1 MDKIPTMGSGKP
13 TYAVK
18 TVISV
23 LLEEV
28 ALTRALLDDNST
40 AHIGNAIVCL
50 STRLIG
56 SDLTIEQLK
65 TMLPGMFLTTF
76 AFSYTFDIANQTF
89 SVEEDTINKPN
100 RPIPS
105 GRLSINGAYMRWL
118 LSWAISLAVIG
129 LTVNLKA
136 ASMLLQWKVW
146 ISLFYVWPKFQNW
159 VARNL
164 FTAVGATIQL
174 RLLDAVLI
182 KTIPSF
188 RADSS
193 LMWLLFTWLV
203 WTIHVQE
210 FHDTEGDERVGRQTL
225 PLIVGRRGQ
234 FPLRLMTA
242 IIIGGTGV
250 SSVVLAQIWRAPNPA
265 MLCLGLAHLLF
276 MVNVAVRLVVL
287 PFKEADKITYKYYY
301 ILATYSLLLFRQ
313 HTERLGSIGGDVIE
327 LG

>member
-1 MDKIPTMGSGKP
+1 MEKIFKMASDKP
-13 TYAVK
+13 TYAIR
-18 TVISV
+18 TVISA
-23 LLEEV
+23 LLEEA

-56 SDLTIEQLK
+56 LDLTLEQLK

-76 AFSYTFDIANQTF
+76 TFAYTFDIANQTF

-105 GRLSINGAYMRWL
+105 GRLSMNGAYTRWL
-118 LSWAISLAVIG
+118 ISWVISLAIIG
-129 LTVNLKA
+129 LTVSHQA
-136 ASMLLQWKVW
+136 ALVLLQWEVW
-146 ISLFYVWPKFQNW
+146 VSLFYVWPKFQNW

-174 RLLDAVLI
+174 RLLDAVLV

-193 LMWLLFTWLV
+193 LTWLLFIWLA

-210 FHDTEGDERVGRQTL
+210 FHDTEGDQRVGRQTL

-234 FPLRLMTA
+234 FPLRVVTA
-242 IIIGGTGV
+242 MIIGGTGI
-250 SSVVLAQIWRAPNPA
+250 SSIVLAQLWRTPNPA
-265 MLCLGLAHLLF
+265 MLYLALAHLLF
-276 MVNVAVRLVVL
+276 MLTVAVRLVVL
-287 PFKEADKITYKYYY
+287 PFKEADKVTYKYYY
-301 ILATYSLLLFRQ
+301 TLATYSLLLFRQ
-313 HTERLGSIGGDVIE
+313 HTERLGSFGGNAVE

>member
-1 MDKIPTMGSGKP
+1 MEKILKMGSDKP

-18 TVISV
+18 TVISA
-23 LLEEV
+23 LLEEA

-40 AHIGNAIVCL
+40 AHIGNAIVCF

-56 SDLTIEQLK
+56 SDLTFGQLK
-65 TMLPGMFLTTF
+65 TMLPGMALTTF

-105 GRLSINGAYMRWL
+105 GRLSINGAYTRWL
-118 LSWAISLAVIG
+118 LSWVISLAVIG
-129 LTVNLKA
+129 LTVSLQA
-136 ASMLLQWKVW
+136 ALVLLQWEMWV
-146 ISLFYVWPKFQNW
+146 SLFYVWPKFQNW

-174 RLLDAVLI
+174 RLLDTVLV
-182 KTIPSF
+182 KAIPSF

-193 LMWLLFTWLV
+193 LMWLLFTWLA

-210 FHDTEGDERVGRQTL
+210 FHDTEGDQRVGRQTL

-234 FPLRLMTA
+234 FPLRVLTA
-242 IIIGGTGV
+242 MIIGGTGV
-250 SSVVLAQIWRAPNPA
+250 SSIVLAPIWRTLNPA
-265 MLCLGLAHLLF
+265 MLYLGLAHLLF
-276 MVNVAVRLVVL
+276 MLTVAVRLVVL
-287 PFKEADKITYKYYY
+287 PFKEADKVTYKYYY
-301 ILATYSLLLFRQ
+301 ILATYSMLLFHQ
-313 HTERLGSIGGDVIE
+313 HTGRLGSFGWNATEIR
-327 LG
+327 